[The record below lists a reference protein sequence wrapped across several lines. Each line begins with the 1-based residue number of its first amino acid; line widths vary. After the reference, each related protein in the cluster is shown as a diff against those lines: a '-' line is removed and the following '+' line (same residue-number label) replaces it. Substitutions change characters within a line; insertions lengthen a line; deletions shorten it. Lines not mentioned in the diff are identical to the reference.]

1 MASAEPLIAS
11 VDLWAATQRFIPSG
25 WTVCYG
31 QLMSISQ
38 YEALYAVMGKT
49 FGGDGIT
56 TFGLPDMRGRVPVG
70 VGKSP
75 KFAGNYIPGQMG
87 GTETITL
94 TIQQMPLHSHGATF
108 TPNGS
113 GGGKTINA
121 PINIPV
127 QDGTGLYVASN
138 NPVNNFL
145 GPSSS
150 EQLYAD
156 SPNNTLASFNIQIDI
171 ANANGGTV
179 TISPTGGDSNK
190 STQPFSIMQ
199 PYTVLFYIIALE
211 GLFPTPADDLQ
222 LK

>member
-49 FGGDGIT
+49 FGGDGKT

-87 GTETITL
+87 GAETVTL
-94 TIQQMPLHSHGATF
+94 TVQQMPQHNHPATF
-108 TPNGS
+108 NSS
-113 GGGKTINA
+113 GGFTGSVA
-121 PINIPV
+121 LPV
-127 QDGTGLYVASN
+127 QNDSMASSGT
-138 NPVNNFL
+138 NPVNKFL
-145 GPSSS
+145 GPSNS
-150 EQLYAD
+150 ETIYYDDAAPG
-156 SPNNTLASFNIQIDI
+156 STLAPATVSIQ
-171 ANANGGTV
+171 AGAGTV
-179 TISPTGGDSNK
+179 TVGNNGNS
-190 STQPFSIMQ
+190 QPFSIMQ

-211 GLFPTPADDLQ
+211 GLFPTPDQ
-222 LK
+222 